1 MKATYVD
8 IHIHTSDNPNKLSS
22 NYNVKKLVDNVKKIA
37 KDNPILLSLTDH
49 NTINKNAYME
59 LLKEDTISIILGVEL
74 HIKKYSDAPPYHC
87 HIIFN
92 TEITERNI
100 DDINNKLNKLYPDKV
115 VKDDDENTPN
125 IENIINTFDMYEF
138 LLLPHGG
145 QSHRTFDKATSK
157 TKIFDTSMEQ
167 SIYHNHFDGFTSRS
181 SKGLKETKVY
191 FKKLGID
198 DFVNLVTCTDNYN
211 PLIYPKT
218 KENDAEEF
226 IPTWILA
233 EPTFEGL
240 RLSLSEE
247 SRLHYD
253 YLPPQGWTK
262 TFGNINLKNDKIE
275 IDVNMTPG
283 LNVVI
288 GGSSSGKTLFV
299 DSLVKGSSKDFTQS
313 KYNLFSVKDI
323 NIENPTNVQPYYISQ
338 NFIMEI
344 INDSKNDL
352 GAIPII
358 SQVFPEDSET
368 LSCIR
373 DSLITLRCQINAL
386 VDSAKRIEELK
397 IELSHIKPPNYL
409 FINKVIKEA
418 PIEKITPNE
427 ENKRCLSV
435 SKATIDKYKRVL
447 YDMKS
452 LFNKHPIV
460 QNRNK
465 EIELLASTLEDIVL
479 ISDINGIVF
488 DRIEEA
494 LIKLKTKNSE
504 SDRYISQIKIE
515 RGNLLKYIYE
525 YIKLLQNFYNAKDKL
540 SKFNV
545 SFKTKEIKVAG
556 HTLSIK
562 NSFNLTE
569 ERLVEAI
576 NTYLIKEKRL
586 SNFYELEPSNI
597 VIENFSKR
605 PRINSYDEFSERV
618 YGFIAETNKKE
629 YEIITKDGHDYKS
642 LSPGWKSA
650 IILDLILGY
659 KDNTAPIIIDQPED
673 NLATSYINHDLIEMI
688 KRIKVEKQ
696 VILVSHNAT
705 IPMLGDAQNLIMC
718 ENEGEKLYITSASL
732 ESKIKGK
739 KTLDWIAELTD
750 GGKSSIKK
758 RVKKYNFRSYK
769 GDVDL

>member
-8 IHIHTSDNPNKLSS
+8 IHIHTSENPNKLSS
-22 NYNVKKLVDNVKKIA
+22 NYNVKELIINVKKIA

-59 LLKEDTISIILGVEL
+59 LLKEDNISIILGVEL
-74 HIKKYSDAPPYHC
+74 HIKKYLDAPPYHC

-92 TEITERNI
+92 AEVNERNI
-100 DDINNKLNKLYPDKV
+100 DDINNKLNELYPDKI
-115 VKDDDENTPN
+115 VKDDDKNTPN
-125 IENIINTFDMYEF
+125 IENIINAFDSYEF

-145 QSHRTFDKATSK
+145 QSHRTFDKSTSK
-157 TKIFDTSMEQ
+157 TKRFDTSMEQ

-181 SKGLKETKVY
+181 SKGLEETKDY

-198 DFVNLVTCTDNYN
+198 EFINLITCTDNYN
-211 PLIYPKT
+211 PAIYPRT

-240 RLSLSEE
+240 RLSLSEK

-253 YLPPQGWTK
+253 CSPPQSWTK
-262 TFGNINLKNDKIE
+262 TFGHVYLKNDKID
-275 IDVNMTPG
+275 INVNMTPG

-299 DSLVKGSSKDFTQS
+299 DSLVNGTSKDFTES

-323 NIENPTNVQPYYISQ
+323 NIENPTNVHPYYISQ

-358 SQVFPEDSET
+358 NQVFPEDSET

-373 DSLITLRCQINAL
+373 NSLITLTRLINNL
-386 VDSAKRIEELK
+386 VDSAKGIEELK
-397 IELSHIKPPNYL
+397 KELSHIKPPNFL
-409 FINKVIKEA
+409 FINEEIKEA
-418 PIEKITPNE
+418 PIEKINPNE
-427 ENKRCLSV
+427 ENKRSLSV
-435 SKATIDKYKRVL
+435 SKSTIDEYKRML
-447 YDMKS
+447 SDMKS
-452 LFNKHPIV
+452 LFSNHPIV
-460 QNRNK
+460 QSRSK
-465 EIELLASTLEDIVL
+465 EIELLVRTLEDIAL

-488 DRIEEA
+488 DSIEEA
-494 LIKLKTKNSE
+494 IIKLKTKNDE
-504 SDRYISQIKIE
+504 SNRHIAQIKTE
-515 RGNLLKYIYE
+515 RANLLRYIYE
-525 YIKLLQNFYNAKDKL
+525 YIKLLQNFYDAKDEL

-545 SFKTKEIKVAG
+545 SFKTKDIKVAG

-562 NSFNLTE
+562 NSFSLTE
-569 ERLVEAI
+569 NRLIEAI

-586 SNFYELEPSNI
+586 SNFNELEPSKI

-605 PRINSYDEFSERV
+605 PRINSYADFSDKV
-618 YGFIAETNKKE
+618 YGLIAETNKKE
-629 YEIITKDGHDYKS
+629 YEIITKDGRDYKS

-659 KDNTAPIIIDQPED
+659 KDNAAPIIINQPED

-769 GDVDL
+769 GDEGL

>member
-8 IHIHTSDNPNKLSS
+8 IHIHTSENPNKLSS
-22 NYNVKKLVDNVKKIA
+22 NYNVKELIINVKKIA

-59 LLKEDTISIILGVEL
+59 LLKEDNISIILGVEL
-74 HIKKYSDAPPYHC
+74 HIKKYLDAPPYHC

-92 TEITERNI
+92 AEVNERNI
-100 DDINNKLNKLYPDKV
+100 DDINNKLNELYPDKI
-115 VKDDDENTPN
+115 VKDDDKNTPN
-125 IENIINTFDMYEF
+125 IENIINAFDSYEF

-145 QSHRTFDKATSK
+145 QSHRTFDKSTSK
-157 TKIFDTSMEQ
+157 TKRFDTSMEQ

-181 SKGLKETKVY
+181 SKGLEETKDY

-198 DFVNLVTCTDNYN
+198 EFINLITCTDNYN
-211 PLIYPKT
+211 PAIYPRT

-240 RLSLSEE
+240 RLSLSEK

-253 YLPPQGWTK
+253 CSPPQSWTK
-262 TFGNINLKNDKIE
+262 TFGHVYLKNDKID
-275 IDVNMTPG
+275 INVNMTPG

-299 DSLVKGSSKDFTQS
+299 DSLVNGTSKDFTES

-323 NIENPTNVQPYYISQ
+323 NIENPTNVHPYYISQ

-358 SQVFPEDSET
+358 NQVFPEDSET

-373 DSLITLRCQINAL
+373 NSLITLTRLINNL
-386 VDSAKRIEELK
+386 VDSAKGIEELNK
-397 IELSHIKPPNYL
+397 ELSHIKPPNFL
-409 FINKVIKEA
+409 FINEEIKEA
-418 PIEKITPNE
+418 PIEKINPNE
-427 ENKRCLSV
+427 ENKRSLSV
-435 SKATIDKYKRVL
+435 SKSTIDEYKRML
-447 YDMKS
+447 SDMKL
-452 LFNKHPIV
+452 LFSNHPIV
-460 QNRNK
+460 QSRSK
-465 EIELLASTLEDIVL
+465 EIELLVRTLEDIAL

-488 DRIEEA
+488 DSIEEA
-494 LIKLKTKNSE
+494 IIKLKTKNDE
-504 SDRYISQIKIE
+504 SNRHIAQIKTE
-515 RGNLLKYIYE
+515 RANLLRYIYE
-525 YIKLLQNFYNAKDKL
+525 YIKLLQNFYDAKDEL

-545 SFKTKEIKVAG
+545 SFKTKDIKVAG

-562 NSFNLTE
+562 NSFSLTE
-569 ERLVEAI
+569 NRLIEAI

-586 SNFYELEPSNI
+586 SNFNELEPSKI

-605 PRINSYDEFSERV
+605 PRINSYADFSDKV
-618 YGFIAETNKKE
+618 YGLIAETNKKE
-629 YEIITKDGHDYKS
+629 YEIITKDGRDYKS

-659 KDNTAPIIIDQPED
+659 KDNAAPIIIDQPED

-769 GDVDL
+769 GDEGL